1 MHPPAV
7 FTNATLRSE
16 QFSCPSCLA
25 EITVRLSDLEGVEA
39 VGVDFPSVAVLV
51 TYDPAAVTVAE
62 LAAVVADTDHTATA
76 PIMPAV

>member
-25 EITVRLSDLEGVEA
+25 EITVRLSDLEGVE
-39 VGVDFPSVAVLV
+39 GRGGRFPLRRCSGHL
-51 TYDPAAVTVAE
+51 
-62 LAAVVADTDHTATA
+62 
-76 PIMPAV
+76 